1 MNKILILTTEG
12 CEGCY
17 IAKQNVEL
25 ALLRTSKDIKVEIKD
40 WHKIKKDFIT
50 LHEIKDFPTVLYL
63 VNNKVVNK
71 AIGSY
76 PIAVYVRWIDM
87 YFKR

>member
-25 ALLRTSKDIKVEIKD
+25 AILRTSKDITVESKD
-40 WHKIKKDFIT
+40 WHNCPKNIIVKHK
-50 LHEIKDFPTVLYL
+50 IKDFPAVLYY
-63 VNNKVVNK
+63 VDDKVVNK

-76 PIAVYVRWIDM
+76 PVAVYVRWIDM
-87 YFKR
+87 YFKN